1 MISGRKA
8 GTGSGAGRLV
18 QDQGIEGRYIIRVR
32 KVSTGS
38 GESRGRKVQNQGQE
52 GTGSRAGS
60 QAQDQGKEGRCW
72 IIFIP
77 H

>member
-38 GESRGRKVQNQGQE
+38 GEGRCRIRGRKA
-52 GTGSRAGS
+52 GTGSYLSHTEANVLFH
-60 QAQDQGKEGRCW
+60 QK
-72 IIFIP
+72 FL
-77 H
+77 